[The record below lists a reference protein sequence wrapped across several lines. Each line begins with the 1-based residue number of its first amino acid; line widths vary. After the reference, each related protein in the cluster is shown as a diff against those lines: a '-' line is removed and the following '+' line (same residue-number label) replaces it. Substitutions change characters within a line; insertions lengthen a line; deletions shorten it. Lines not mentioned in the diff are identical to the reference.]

1 MALFEPVFEA
11 LEKSGTRYVVV
22 GGVAV
27 VLQGYV
33 RMTTDLDLVVDL
45 DSSAVKAVVALTA
58 LGLKP
63 RAPVDPMGFTD
74 PKTRKA
80 WIQEKGMMV
89 FSFIDPKNPLFAV
102 DVFAEPPLPFEE
114 LWARSRTI
122 EIGEITVRVASI
134 PDLITLKKRSSRPQ
148 DLADIEALE
157 ELRKEGR

>member
-27 VLQGYV
+27 VLQGYA
-33 RMTTDLDLVVDL
+33 RMTSDLDLVVDL
-45 DSSAVKAVVALTA
+45 ESSSAKAVAALTS

-63 RAPVDPMGFTD
+63 RAPVDPMGFAD
-74 PKTRKA
+74 PKTRKE
-80 WIQEKGMMV
+80 WIREKGMMV

-102 DVFAEPPLPFEE
+102 DVFSEPPLPFEE

-122 EIGEITVRVASI
+122 KIGEVTVRVASI
-134 PDLITLKKRSSRPQ
+134 PDLITLKKRASRPQ

-157 ELRKEGR
+157 ELQKEGL